1 MMFLECHFFSNDIRF
16 SQQFIN
22 NTGYAKT
29 IYNIGRKYWKN
40 QPPEGT
46 VKILDIF

>member
-29 IYNIGRKYWKN
+29 IYNIGRN
-40 QPPEGT
+40 IERTSRPRVPS
-46 VKILDIF
+46 